1 MTIMIGIH
9 QKQDKVDK
17 LYENMGLH
25 AASLTA
31 VGPFT
36 SKAEALAWQQDL
48 QAKVKDFGIIE
59 PVGPDADDVPW
70 FGFSFEK

>member
-25 AASLTA
+25 AASLAA
-31 VGPFT
+31 VGPFS
-36 SKAEALAWQQDL
+36 SKEEALEWQGNVNSKLEDS
-48 QAKVKDFGIIE
+48 KIIE
-59 PVGPDADDVPW
+59 FNEPDSEDAPW
-70 FGFSFEK
+70 YGFTFKK